1 MMEKKHTWRRIFL
14 ILLTVFSTAY
24 ALPTIM
30 PAGSMPDW
38 YSKVFSRTL
47 HFGLDLQ
54 GGLELRYTVDY
65 KRAIRDNTDRLRDTL
80 VRRVGEEV
88 ATLEGIDAT
97 TLNKAQ
103 IAEYTTGI
111 TTNLL
116 DFSSLEIVFGGESAK
131 HKGILNQD
139 FLDRYTVGYAMAG
152 GTNANTIVLQLT
164 DDEIRRVRDNVVKET
179 VGIIKRR
186 VDAFGLVQ
194 PDVRKSGDTDIDV
207 QLPGVGEDE
216 SDEIRKRLGQTAQL
230 TFRMVDQST
239 NFFAGQQDKATAYNA
254 ERPQSTVTYDPRV
267 GSFTARS
274 KAELVHFVKTRLMD
288 SGSIPDDHTVG
299 YEFQD
304 RTVGDSSSEAYWF
317 TRYLFSR
324 VELSG
329 DYLTRAQVLND
340 PQEGWF
346 VSLELNG
353 TGADIFGQLTTD
365 NVGESMAIM
374 LDSDVNSAPSIREPI
389 MGGRCRITMGGNR
402 PPSEI
407 LRDSQSLV
415 TVLNH
420 GAYKAP
426 VHKVHDH
433 EVGPSLG
440 ADSIRS
446 GSYALGIGAVLVVFF
461 MAFYYRMAGLIANL
475 ALLLNVVLI
484 TAVLI
489 NFGAAMTLPGM
500 AGLILTI
507 GMAVDANVLIFER
520 IREELRSGRTP
531 RAAIE
536 AGYEKAFWTIFD
548 ANITTGLTGLIL
560 LNYTTGPIYGFAV
573 VLLIGIICS
582 VFTAYYVTRTVFDYV
597 LERSSAT
604 ELSI

>member
-1 MMEKKHTWRRIFL
+1 MMEKKHTWRRIFVV
-14 ILLTVFSTAY
+14 LLTLFATAY
-24 ALPTIM
+24 ALPTIV
-30 PAGSMPDW
+30 PAGSLPDW

-65 KRAIRDNTDRLRDTL
+65 KRAIRDNTDRLRGTL
-80 VRRVGEEV
+80 VRRIGEEI
-88 ATLEGIDAT
+88 ATLEGLDAS

-103 IAEYTTGI
+103 ITEYTQGI
-111 TTNLL
+111 RTNLI
-116 DFSSLEIVFGGESAK
+116 DFSTMEIVFDGESAV

-139 FLDRYTVGYAMAG
+139 FLDRYTVGYTMAG
-152 GTNANTIVLQLT
+152 GGANQIRIQLLDT
-164 DDEIRRVRDNVVKET
+164 EVSRVRDSVVKET
-179 VGIIKRR
+179 VSIIKRR

-230 TFRMVDQST
+230 TFRMVDNST
-239 NFFAGQQDKATAYNA
+239 NFFAGLQDKVTEYNA
-254 ERPQSTVTYDPRV
+254 ARPQSTVVYDTRV
-267 GSFTARS
+267 GAFRARS
-274 KAELVHFVKTRLMD
+274 KAELVHFTKTRLMD
-288 SGSIPDDHTVG
+288 ADAIPDDHTIG

-304 RTVGDSSSEAYWF
+304 RSAGDTGSEAYWF

-340 PQEGWF
+340 PVEGWF
-346 VSLELNG
+346 VSLEFNG
-353 TGADIFGQLTTD
+353 EGADIFGQLTTD
-365 NVGESMAIM
+365 NVGELMAIM

-389 MGGRCRITMGGNR
+389 LGGRCRITMGGNR

-446 GSYALGIGAVLVVFF
+446 GSYALGIGAILVVFF

-475 ALLLNVVLI
+475 ALFLNVILI
-484 TAVLI
+484 TAVLV

-520 IREELRSGRTP
+520 IREELRVGRTP
-531 RAAIE
+531 RAAVE

-582 VFTAYYVTRTVFDYV
+582 VFTAYYVTRTVFDYI
-597 LERSSAT
+597 LERSRVT